1 MCSLSLSLALIE
13 IDCCECYDLK
23 TLGRRLMMRLLIPLV
38 EFYYFFQKENKNEND
53 GSRGGHVIGKGE
65 VILFRINGPFDI

>member
-38 EFYYFFQKENKNEND
+38 EFYYFFSYKEND

>member
-23 TLGRRLMMRLLIPLV
+23 TLGRRLMIETFDSFSGILLFL
-38 EFYYFFQKENKNEND
+38 KK
-53 GSRGGHVIGKGE
+53 RK
-65 VILFRINGPFDI
+65 